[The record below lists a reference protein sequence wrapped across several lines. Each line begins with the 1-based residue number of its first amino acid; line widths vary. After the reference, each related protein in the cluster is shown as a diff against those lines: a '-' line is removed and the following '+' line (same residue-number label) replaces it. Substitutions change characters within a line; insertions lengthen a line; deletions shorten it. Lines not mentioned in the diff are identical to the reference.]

1 MLTDTFIKSFRPAP
15 LPKKYFDGNGTG
27 LHLICN
33 PGGKKT
39 FAIKNLHPVTRREQ
53 PLNVGEYPST
63 TLKDARDQA
72 INTRVVLAQGID
84 PPELRAQARVKEKAT
99 IVDTFKNLGRDWMQ
113 FAVRVGRTAT
123 ATKPRLCWIDNCFRR
138 SMHFPSRKSQP
149 GNC

>member
-99 IVDTFKNLGRDWMQ
+99 IVKSFTLYVVGEGIEKKVDD
-113 FAVRVGRTAT
+113 FAAEVAAQVAAAKGA
-123 ATKPRLCWIDNCFRR
+123 
-138 SMHFPSRKSQP
+138 
-149 GNC
+149 